1 MSADSSDNLQLSK
14 ESASAFST
22 IKREWFQYNLL
33 ISSKI
38 MHFQTTYNQVWSRST
53 RTEDKLEL
61 YGSVPSK
68 QPCMLI

>member
-1 MSADSSDNLQLSK
+1 MSADSSDNLQLSQ
-14 ESASAFST
+14 ESASVL
-22 IKREWFQYNLL
+22 FQYNLL

-53 RTEDKLEL
+53 RTGDKLEL
-61 YGSVPSK
+61 CGSVPSK

>member
-1 MSADSSDNLQLSK
+1 MSADSSDNLQLSQ
-14 ESASAFST
+14 ESASALL
-22 IKREWFQYNLL
+22 KREWFQYNLL

-38 MHFQTTYNQVWSRST
+38 MHFQTTYNQVWSLST